1 MNTPDDDAAVR
12 NALAQRA
19 RLRYAA
25 VLDYGTRAA
34 FVLLVVAFALYVTGI
49 LPAEVPLDRL
59 PELWRLPADEF
70 LARTG
75 AARGWAWLGHLPHGE
90 AANLGAI
97 TVMVA
102 AVLAAFVAVL
112 PLYLRARERLFAA
125 MTVMQILVTLVAASG
140 LLA

>member
-1 MNTPDDDAAVR
+1 MNDDTTTR

-25 VLDYGTRAA
+25 VLDAGTRIA
-34 FVLLVVAFALYVTGI
+34 FVLLVIAFALYVAGI
-49 LPAEVPLDRL
+49 LPAEVPLERL

-75 AARGWAWLGHLPHGE
+75 ASRGWGWIAHLPHGE

-97 TVMVA
+97 TVLVA
-102 AVLAAFVAVL
+102 AVLAAFLAIL
-112 PLYLRARERLFAA
+112 PLYIRARERLFAA
-125 MTVMQILVTLVAASG
+125 MTVIQILVTLVAASG